1 MKRIEAVITPRT
13 LDTFKAAARRL
24 GISEFELVE
33 VYRLGSN
40 ATEGGKGIYQG
51 CEYRT
56 DLSPRLRVEFVMFDD
71 EVQATVHRLLE
82 FVHPESIGIQTG
94 PGSSNNF
101 VGTRSVE
108 EFAAIR
114 SENDH
119 ARSDE
124 SRACS
129 RSGVRTQRYTPPSN
143 CDPLRSDTA
152 LTAL

>member
-82 FVHPESIGIQTG
+82 FVHPESISVFRLDQEVRTISSAHAQLKNSLPSDQKMTTPGVTSPAHVPGLDSGHNGIHHPVT
-94 PGSSNNF
+94 
-101 VGTRSVE
+101 
-108 EFAAIR
+108 AIR
-114 SENDH
+114 SAPIRH
-119 ARSDE
+119 
-124 SRACS
+124 
-129 RSGVRTQRYTPPSN
+129 
-143 CDPLRSDTA
+143 
-152 LTAL
+152 